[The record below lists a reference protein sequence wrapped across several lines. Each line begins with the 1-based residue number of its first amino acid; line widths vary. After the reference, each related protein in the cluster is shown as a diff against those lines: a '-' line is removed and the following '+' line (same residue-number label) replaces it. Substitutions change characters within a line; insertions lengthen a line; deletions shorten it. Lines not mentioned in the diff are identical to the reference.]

1 MIGRPQ
7 ASEQPGGLGR
17 QPAGLRRA
25 ADAYQAAIDRLE
37 NSSYRNALA
46 EFKRGHLRHITE
58 LGDILSSMGR
68 TPPKEGDMKAL
79 LTKGKVVIA
88 GLMGQRGHSAGNA
101 DQRGGHQHGVRSRR
115 ELQRLAGEHAG
126 RAAERPGRR
135 AAPLRVDFGVVEAP
149 LTRAMAAP
157 AYPEPARPHRGLG
170 ESAAFARRGRLGL
183 LESRAEA
190 GEMQGNDASQYSG

>member
-88 GLMGQRGHSAGNA
+88 GLMGDEAILQAMRTNEADTNTAYERAVNFKACRRTRGTCCK
-101 DQRGGHQHGVRSRR
+101 
-115 ELQRLAGEHAG
+115 
-126 RAAERPGRR
+126 RAWQTSGATASG
-135 AAPLRVDFGVVEAP
+135 FGAVEAP